1 MCLGESGVAFEL
13 RNELV
18 IGMRLLPREINVED
32 EQWNQAHDRNVVGGR
47 AYLPQLSPVH
57 KVPLQRRS
65 LLRLSLVSHVTEH
78 ECRDVA
84 SNISTI
90 SLTRGFRPSSWLVG
104 FFGQH
109 YWRRA

>member
-1 MCLGESGVAFEL
+1 MNFFLPSGFERPGLAMMCFGESGVAFEL

-57 KVPLQRRS
+57 KVPFAE
-65 LLRLSLVSHVTEH
+65 T
-78 ECRDVA
+78 
-84 SNISTI
+84 
-90 SLTRGFRPSSWLVG
+90 
-104 FFGQH
+104 
-109 YWRRA
+109 